1 MCVLKIH
8 MWLLFKL
15 VYLLFFL
22 KWIRNR
28 FGAFKMIHLTVVFK
42 VSNHLKMF
50 QAVYVKISE
59 PVVVNWH
66 KWMKSDSFVCWKF
79 YSYLVLFFFYFIVGS
94 FVGNYAFN
102 NSHCKIQRHTG
113 NDIEAHC
120 SLSYIPKSVGKCT
133 HCCIYTCAMSTD
145 DYFTSCIN

>member
-1 MCVLKIH
+1 MCVLEIH

-79 YSYLVLFFFYFIVGS
+79 YSYLVLFFF
-94 FVGNYAFN
+94 
-102 NSHCKIQRHTG
+102 
-113 NDIEAHC
+113 
-120 SLSYIPKSVGKCT
+120 
-133 HCCIYTCAMSTD
+133 
-145 DYFTSCIN
+145 FTSLWDHLWVIMPSIIPIAKYKDIPEMILKRTVACLTFPSLLVNVHTVVSTLVLWAQMIILLVV

>member
-1 MCVLKIH
+1 MCVLEIH

-42 VSNHLKMF
+42 VSNHLKMC

-59 PVVVNWH
+59 TVVVNWH

-79 YSYLVLFFFYFIVGS
+79 YSYLVLFFF
-94 FVGNYAFN
+94 
-102 NSHCKIQRHTG
+102 
-113 NDIEAHC
+113 
-120 SLSYIPKSVGKCT
+120 
-133 HCCIYTCAMSTD
+133 
-145 DYFTSCIN
+145 FTSLWDHLWVIMHSIIPITEYKDIPEMILKRTVACLTFPSLLVNVHTLVSTLVLWAQMIILLVV